1 MSTTDLQNID
11 NLTQN
16 DELILPDICGT
27 IIHTKV
33 FKDKNVD
40 IELSKL
46 SYEIGAIKWVKFNDA
61 LALIRPYHNE
71 RKKII
76 KELIQFLANN
86 C

>member
-1 MSTTDLQNID
+1 MYKHVYFIAM
-11 NLTQN
+11 
-16 DELILPDICGT
+16 
-27 IIHTKV
+27 
-33 FKDKNVD
+33 KDKNVD

-46 SYEIGAIKWVKFNDA
+46 SYEIGAIKWVKFNEA
-61 LALIRPYHNE
+61 LDLIRPYHSE